1 MRVEGV
7 DLTEGMR
14 HVGAKTVGRTTVQV
28 YVDDEGNRAALK
40 ADGDYVFT
48 RNEIHP
54 LRKKQDVTIPEYN
67 SKHIV
72 ILLRNADFAAQSRR
86 CRKSIERM
94 FVHARHVAHRLDQ
107 RLQD

>member
-14 HVGAKTVGRTTVQV
+14 HVGTETVGSITVQV
-28 YVDDEGNRAALK
+28 YVDNEGNRAALK
-40 ADGDYVFT
+40 TDGDFVFT

-54 LRKKQDVTIPEYN
+54 LRKKQDVTIPEHN
-67 SKHIV
+67 LKHIV
-72 ILLRNADFAAQSRR
+72 ILLRNADFAPQSRR
-86 CRKSIERM
+86 YRKSIERI
-94 FVHARHVAHRLDQ
+94 FVHARHAANRLNA